1 MNKNQI
7 KIYILAA
14 VFVIA
19 LLAIRYTGL
28 IPSPA
33 GSPTAAM
40 DADTSDISTTDTPT
54 SVAPAT
60 DPGTSVTPATD
71 PGTSVAPAT
80 DPGTSVA
87 PATDPGTPEQSTTYS
102 FRTPELRLSHFTKHG
117 IDMGFTTE
125 EAYEE
130 AASRVI
136 TNPRALHKTE
146 AEDGDDVYY
155 VEDTNEFVV
164 LSTDGY
170 IRTYFCPDRGKAYF
184 DRQ

>member
-1 MNKNQI
+1 MNKSTRN
-7 KIYILAA
+7 YILVVA
-14 VFVIA
+14 A
-19 LLAIRYTGL
+19 LLILLLLLRFTGVADYGAINSQSQSAAAAKEAVTDEEPVAAEESGAAKDAADAKDAAEETVSAPVPAAEASYT
-28 IPSPA
+28 
-33 GSPTAAM
+33 
-40 DADTSDISTTDTPT
+40 
-54 SVAPAT
+54 
-60 DPGTSVTPATD
+60 
-71 PGTSVAPAT
+71 
-80 DPGTSVA
+80 
-87 PATDPGTPEQSTTYS
+87 

-136 TNPRALHKTE
+136 SNPNALHKTE

-155 VEDTNEFVV
+155 IEDTNEFVV

-170 IRTYFCPDRGKAYF
+170 IRTYFNPDNGKAYF